1 MMVSTKGRYALVVL
15 TDLAKHQ
22 EDGFVSLSEV
32 AERQKLSLKYLE
44 IVVAMMNKGGLLKS
58 CRGKNGGYRLKKE
71 PSEYSIN
78 EILQLTEGNLA
89 PVDCVKNNEVDCAN
103 SDGCITLPLWIGLDR
118 LISNYLENITLQDLL
133 DGNRE
138 KILDIKK

>member
-44 IVVAMMNKGGLLKS
+44 IVVAMMN
-58 CRGKNGGYRLKKE
+58 
-71 PSEYSIN
+71 
-78 EILQLTEGNLA
+78 
-89 PVDCVKNNEVDCAN
+89 
-103 SDGCITLPLWIGLDR
+103 
-118 LISNYLENITLQDLL
+118 
-133 DGNRE
+133 
-138 KILDIKK
+138 

>member
-89 PVDCVKNNEVDCAN
+89 PVDCVKNSEVDCAN
-103 SDGCITLPLWIGLDR
+103 SEGLHYASSVDRTGPADFQLPGEHHLAGSAGR
-118 LISNYLENITLQDLL
+118 KP
-133 DGNRE
+133 RE
-138 KILDIKK
+138 DSGY